1 MANIEQKNVEVS
13 DWWAEG
19 KKKEYENILKGK
31 EFGKKETQEDRQ
43 KAEELLKQI
52 QSAQWPESKKEAM
65 KKNASTLPP
74 EIKTAI
80 NQLDRPE
87 AKIGIEQSYT
97 AIEQTIKNSPND
109 KNPVA
114 RVIGKII
121 NRINP

>member
-1 MANIEQKNVEVS
+1 
-13 DWWAEG
+13 
-19 KKKEYENILKGK
+19 
-31 EFGKKETQEDRQ
+31 
-43 KAEELLKQI
+43 
-52 QSAQWPESKKEAM
+52 M
-65 KKNASTLPP
+65 KKDASTLPP

-87 AKIGIEQSYT
+87 AKKGIEQSYT
-97 AIEQTIKNSPND
+97 AIDQTIKNSPND